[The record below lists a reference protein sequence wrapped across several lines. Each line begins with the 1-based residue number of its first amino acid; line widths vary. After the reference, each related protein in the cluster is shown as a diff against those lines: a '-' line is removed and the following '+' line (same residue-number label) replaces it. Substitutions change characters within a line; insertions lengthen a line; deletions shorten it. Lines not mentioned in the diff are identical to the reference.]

1 MLKIRSKTL
10 PRVLDFVAGLLILK
24 VTAAVMWNYHNYFP
38 PNFDTD
44 FLRGRQD
51 YFAGSYH
58 WAFYVHIVAGPPSLV
73 LGLALISERFRMR
86 FPKWHRYLGRFQA
99 LNVLFLLAPSGLW
112 MAFRAQ
118 SGPIAGVGFAVLA
131 ILTGTTLAL
140 GWRTAVKRKFA
151 VHRRWMWR
159 CFLLLC
165 STVVLRLTAGLVTV
179 TGIQAT
185 WIDPLSAW
193 ASWLVPLAA
202 FELSGVVKRATRVA
216 PQKFPG
222 MSPRA
227 TENSARR
234 VAAGVSAERN
244 RMLPSQSAASIPPA

>member
-1 MLKIRSKTL
+1 
-10 PRVLDFVAGLLILK
+10 
-24 VTAAVMWNYHNYFP
+24 
-38 PNFDTD
+38 
-44 FLRGRQD
+44 
-51 YFAGSYH
+51 
-58 WAFYVHIVAGPPSLV
+58 
-73 LGLALISERFRMR
+73 
-86 FPKWHRYLGRFQA
+86 
-99 LNVLFLLAPSGLW
+99 
-112 MAFRAQ
+112 
-118 SGPIAGVGFAVLA
+118 
-131 ILTGTTLAL
+131 
-140 GWRTAVKRKFA
+140 
-151 VHRRWMWR
+151 
-159 CFLLLC
+159 
-165 STVVLRLTAGLVTV
+165 VLRLTAGLVTV

>member
-140 GWRTAVKRKFA
+140 GWRTEI
-151 VHRRWMWR
+151 RRSSP
-159 CFLLLC
+159 LDVAL
-165 STVVLRLTAGLVTV
+165 
-179 TGIQAT
+179 
-185 WIDPLSAW
+185 LSALVLHCS
-193 ASWLVPLAA
+193 ASPDR
-202 FELSGVVKRATRVA
+202 RAGDGHRHSSD
-216 PQKFPG
+216 
-222 MSPRA
+222 MD
-227 TENSARR
+227 
-234 VAAGVSAERN
+234 
-244 RMLPSQSAASIPPA
+244 